1 MRITVPTFVIL
12 SGPRKGDVKYPLN
25 YNALR
30 NINRFTLGAIKNK
43 FYEDFKPELYGILD
57 RWPFKL
63 NDNYTF
69 ELIYTITSANK
80 RKFDIANILSVVDKF
95 ACDCLVKEGLMPED
109 NWANLT
115 TIIYK
120 FGGVTGER
128 ICTLDIDIDHNNK
141 KDGQ

>member
-1 MRITVPTFVIL
+1 MRIMVPTFVIL

-120 FGGVTGER
+120 FGREEIEKIEKIVKEVTEEY
-128 ICTLDIDIDHNNK
+128 NK
-141 KDGQ
+141 NK